1 MTGIFEV
8 EIETG
13 REPCNRRHQVR
24 GSRFAWHP
32 RGPAACAG
40 FAVSMEAS
48 SSRFQNRKM
57 GKDAVCAVPT
67 LRLLWYLENQ
77 TGRGGAGEQA
87 ALGVGDARFGGR
99 GTAADIQRPAFGAHH
114 AGVLGHALDEADLEF
129 ERG

>member
-8 EIETG
+8 EIETR
-13 REPCNRRHQVR
+13 REPCSRRREVR

-40 FAVSMEAS
+40 FAVSTEAS

-57 GKDAVCAVPT
+57 GKGAVGAVPT

-77 TGRGGAGEQA
+77 AGRGGVGDEA

-99 GTAADIQRPAFGAHH
+99 GTAA
-114 AGVLGHALDEADLEF
+114 
-129 ERG
+129 